1 MNHSSGSLLTRQRL
15 INLAKVAVT
24 AVLVAV
30 IALTVDLSQL
40 GCALVGADLAALL
53 SALLIYQAGIFV
65 RAYRWQVLLQA
76 QGAAV
81 PLPRLVGL
89 YYVGTFFSNFLPT
102 GLGGDVVKMYELR
115 AHADGTR
122 AVSTVL
128 VDRAMGL
135 LVLFALAAAA
145 LPFSAH
151 LVPPTVVGS
160 LVALIAGSALGVW
173 LFLNRRLVEGL
184 AARNGLFARLLADRR
199 VASLYASFH
208 RYSRAAIIRSAL
220 ASLAFNA
227 LLIAVHLCIA
237 RAVGVQ
243 VGVGQLLIFVPILS
257 SFLLLPLSISGMGVR
272 EGGYVLL
279 FGLAGVAS
287 AEAVA
292 MSLLFYALNLVTGLA
307 GAALY
312 LYQNAHRGKPAR
324 G

>member
-1 MNHSSGSLLTRQRL
+1 MNHSFGSLLTRQRL
-15 INLAKVAVT
+15 LNLAKVAVT
-24 AVLVAV
+24 AALIAV
-30 IALTVDLSQL
+30 IALTVDLGQL
-40 GCALVGADLAALL
+40 GRALVGADPAALFM
-53 SALLIYQAGIFV
+53 AFLIYQAGILV
-65 RAYRWQVLLQA
+65 RSYRWQVLLEA

-102 GLGGDVVKMYELR
+102 GLGGDLVKMYELR
-115 AHADGTR
+115 AQADGTR

-145 LPFSAH
+145 LPFSAR
-151 LVPPTVVGS
+151 LVPPAVVGS
-160 LVALIAGSALGVW
+160 LVALIVGSVLGVW
-173 LFLNRRLVEGL
+173 LFLNRRLIEGL
-184 AARNGLFARLLADRR
+184 AARSGLFARLLADRR

-208 RYSRAAIIRSAL
+208 GYSRAAIAWSAL
-220 ASLAFNA
+220 ASLVFNA
-227 LLIAVHLCIA
+227 LLIAVYLCIA

-243 VGVGQLLIFVPILS
+243 VGVGQLLVFVPILS
-257 SFLLLPLSISGMGVR
+257 SLLLLPLSISGTGVR

-279 FGLAGVAS
+279 FGLAGVAP

-292 MSLLFYALNLVTGLA
+292 MSLLFYALNLVTGLG

-312 LYQNAHRGKPAR
+312 LYQNAHRCKPW